1 MSSPPSSGAT
11 TPSDGSWVDVRA
23 ASAAAEGDEPPTTAT
38 RVSGKARGDDDGDAS
53 ADAGCVGA
61 GVERGSSRAPAAESN
76 PGPRNTPDDIGDAVA
91 ALRSCAARRLRA
103 LARLGHRP
111 ARRPRRRRGVRR
123 VPPRVHAPAVPP
135 LRRREGCRES
145 ASTTAAPAVRRP
157 SVGRHRAARRRAPRR
172 AGVEA
177 GVRRGHEPAAAAQMR
192 AVPSARESREAEREE
207 GRRDSPRRRNRRLR
221 RKVDVSFHRTCYVPS
236 RAPPT
241 TQSLHTHLP
250 YYITSSRG
258 RRRTGPR
265 P

>member
-103 LARLGHRP
+103 LAERLQPERSEDEEKDEEKDEEDEDEEEEEKQKAENHEQKSVKEWGTRMVGKK
-111 ARRPRRRRGVRR
+111 RVVRRR
-123 VPPRVHAPAVPP
+123 
-135 LRRREGCRES
+135 
-145 ASTTAAPAVRRP
+145 
-157 SVGRHRAARRRAPRR
+157 
-172 AGVEA
+172 
-177 GVRRGHEPAAAAQMR
+177 
-192 AVPSARESREAEREE
+192 
-207 GRRDSPRRRNRRLR
+207 
-221 RKVDVSFHRTCYVPS
+221 S
-236 RAPPT
+236 RA
-241 TQSLHTHLP
+241 S
-250 YYITSSRG
+250 
-258 RRRTGPR
+258 
-265 P
+265 